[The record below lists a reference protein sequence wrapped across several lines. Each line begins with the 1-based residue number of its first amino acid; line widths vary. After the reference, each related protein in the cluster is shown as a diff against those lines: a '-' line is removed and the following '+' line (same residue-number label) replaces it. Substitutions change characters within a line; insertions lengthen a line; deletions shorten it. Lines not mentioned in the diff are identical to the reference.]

1 MSTAREILKKTE
13 QTLAAAGI
21 EDPEFEAGVLLEDIG
36 GQAPAAVQLCPET
49 ELSEERAAA
58 VAKAARESGVARI

>member
-21 EDPEFEAGVLLEDIG
+21 EDPGFEAGVLLEDIG

-58 VAKAARESGVARI
+58 VAKAAKRRSGG